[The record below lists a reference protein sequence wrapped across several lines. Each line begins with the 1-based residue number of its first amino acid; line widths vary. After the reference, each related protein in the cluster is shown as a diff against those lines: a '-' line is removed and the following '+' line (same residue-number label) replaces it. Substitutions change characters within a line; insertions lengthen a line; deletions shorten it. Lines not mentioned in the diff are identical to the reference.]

1 MGGLNLKEM
10 PVANRR
16 NAPNRLLAMALS
28 DAITVGVA
36 VWAAYAGG
44 TWLDARFHT
53 YPVFLAVLVLLAVG
67 GSLQMVVKDVLRE
80 TGDRAEPGRARESR
94 KPKGGP
100 GEVPPEQPG
109 KDTDDD

>member
-1 MGGLNLKEM
+1 M
-10 PVANRR
+10 ANRR
-16 NAPNRLLAMALS
+16 NPPNRLLAMALS

-53 YPVFLAVLVLLAVG
+53 SPLFLAVLVLLAVG

-80 TGDRAEPGRARESR
+80 TGGRRPPAG
-94 KPKGGP
+94 KPRDSQKQEGGR
-100 GEVPPEQPG
+100 GEKPPESPRKETG
-109 KDTDDD
+109 AD